1 MKTDVLIAAL
11 DSVHTAILTGQV
23 TGLTHLTQ
31 MIGEEASDLTFATQ
45 PELQV
50 IRQKAARNALCLQ
63 AAMKGIRAAQRR
75 LAELRQASAGHVTYD
90 QNGQRASL
98 GAASGNL
105 RQRI

>member
-1 MKTDVLIAAL
+1 MQADALCTAL
-11 DSVHTAILTGQV
+11 DAVHAAILAGNISDLAQ
-23 TGLTHLTQ
+23 LTQ
-31 MIGEEASDLTFATQ
+31 TITDGVDHIAGARPQDMHR
-45 PELQV
+45 
-50 IRQKAARNALCLQ
+50 IRQKAARNTQCLQ

-98 GAASGNL
+98 GAANGTL